1 MIRISAVNRD
11 DISSTEDCMCKV
23 IGNTV
28 NYFEFT
34 SDKVLKLYVY
44 MPNRFSLTIT
54 QMCGNKATTNTSND
68 IVTISNGSNFKA
80 YLNDMPVKFL
90 LGSSSE
96 ASPNSKFYSSSVVT
110 NATDGRISGWYGVND
125 ENSYIFGD
133 NTENSTTSNNEESWG
148 DYVTLGESITSV
160 DSKRNILKY
169 KFDTMFSLSEAT
181 FVTSNSSCKF
191 RYDAD
196 GGTAP
201 TLFRSLYPN
210 YDDSSKVAN
219 TYTLDDYGVA
229 ECTSA
234 IPNIVGDN
242 YSGVT
247 KSPSF
252 NGILSSNTDKQ
263 GNYFAAFTSDGGYKT
278 KNTID
283 GKVSVMRIPNHAS
296 VSPLSDNSVKTKG
309 KDSE

>member
-1 MIRISAVNRD
+1 MLFRS
-11 DISSTEDCMCKV
+11 
-23 IGNTV
+23 
-28 NYFEFT
+28 
-34 SDKVLKLYVY
+34 
-44 MPNRFSLTIT
+44 
-54 QMCGNKATTNTSND
+54 
-68 IVTISNGSNFKA
+68 

-96 ASPNSKFYSSSVVT
+96 ASPKSKFYSSSVVT
-110 NATDGRISGWYGVND
+110 SVISDKIIGWYGVND
-125 ENSYIFGD
+125 EESYMFD
-133 NTENSTTSNNEESWG
+133 ATTKNNEESWG

-196 GGTAP
+196 GGTEP

-242 YSGVT
+242 YNGID

-252 NGILSSNTDKQ
+252 NKVLSSNTDNQ
-263 GNYFAAFTSDGGYKT
+263 EIG
-278 KNTID
+278 
-283 GKVSVMRIPNHAS
+283 RAS
-296 VSPLSDNSVKTKG
+296 CRERV
-309 KDSE
+309 